1 MELSKLGRVGDLDD
15 LELLHAKDLQPAG
28 VKPCVSWRA
37 LTRNVSVG
45 GDKERARA
53 RACGRGAN
61 VRALA
66 GAAEGRVRDGCDGRR
81 HSSKAREDRCQAKSS
96 EGENAKERARGPGR
110 VQREGAKAER
120 DREGKG
126 EGEGEGRRG
135 TGREDERTRESG
147 PQGDLGGVRG
157 SARLGGNRKNGRAFH
172 GIHQPPRSPSLGRT
186 PSLLSSP
193 LPPSRRSAPLFLLC
207 DSALHLLCV
216 SVPCPPSA
224 APCPALSPPPRPAL
238 PLRPALSWPPC
249 PHGAGLQ
256 RQRRR
261 ARAAARA
268 RHAAGRR
275 RRALRRTLRRWTKV
289 GAARSR
295 KRPCLL
301 AACADEGRPP
311 SPSRSLNAP
320 SPSRSLNAPSPSR
333 LPNAPSPVTLVDC
346 LLPAACRT
354 APAFSDP
361 SCLVTRAARSQ
372 VRGRL
377 LALCGR
383 RHAQGHLR
391 G

>member
-1 MELSKLGRVGDLDD
+1 MART
-15 LELLHAKDLQPAG
+15 HAQCQRWWG
-28 VKPCVSWRA
+28 Q
-37 LTRNVSVG
+37 
-45 GDKERARA
+45 RARA
-53 RACGRGAN
+53 RVRVGEARTYGRLP
-61 VRALA
+61 ALRKA
-66 GAAEGRVRDGCDGRR
+66 GSATVATGAAIPA
-81 HSSKAREDRCQAKSS
+81 KPARIVVKQSNL
-96 EGENAKERARGPGR
+96 NAEQRAHGTGR

-320 SPSRSLNAPSPSR
+320 SPSR

-377 LALCGR
+377 LAPCGR